1 MSPWCVWF
9 TVPSA
14 FPGSF
19 QLWPSVC
26 VACGTWCFGKRCG
39 IALNV
44 GEDDRMN
51 AYGAVVQLCDI

>member
-26 VACGTWCFGKRCG
+26 VAFGTWCFG

-51 AYGAVVQLCDI
+51 AYVAVVQLCDT